1 MIELVAPYFNFWLKG
16 AVLTFGLA
24 AVSFPIC
31 IVIGLV
37 VAFASFS
44 SARTISTAAAAFVNV
59 FRGLPEIIVIF
70 IVFYGSTI
78 VLAAIGK
85 SVGYQVGG
93 MNPVVA
99 ATFAMSV
106 QSGSYAAVIFR
117 DWMSTLPK
125 GYTEAGYAIGMT
137 RFQIRRRIVVPLILR
152 SATPALGN
160 LFLVMLKI
168 SALSSLIGVQE
179 LSRSTSIIA
188 GSTREPLFCYL
199 IAAAMYLAISAV
211 SGLIQHGFEAAV
223 ERSR

>member
-1 MIELVAPYFNFWLKG
+1 MIEIVAPYFTFWLKG
-16 AVLTFGLA
+16 AALTLGLA

-31 IVIGLV
+31 VAIGLV

-44 SARTISTAAAAFVNV
+44 PVRTISTLAAAFINL

-78 VLAAIGK
+78 SLVALGSKLGLA
-85 SVGYQVGG
+85 VGG
-93 MNPVVA
+93 INPAVA
-99 ATFAMSV
+99 AMFAMSV
-106 QSGSYAAVIFR
+106 QSGSYAAVIFK
-117 DWMSTLPK
+117 DWMSTMPR
-125 GYTEAGYAIGMT
+125 GYTEAGLAIGMT
-137 RFQIRRRIVVPLILR
+137 RFQIRRRIVVPLVLR

-168 SALSSLIGVQE
+168 SALASLIGVQE
-179 LSRSTSIIA
+179 LSRSTTVIA
-188 GSTREPLFCYL
+188 GSTREPLFCYM

-211 SGLIQHGFEAAV
+211 SGMVQHGFEAAI

>member
-1 MIELVAPYFNFWLKG
+1 MLEIVAPYLSLWLKG
-16 AVLTFGLA
+16 AALTFGLA

-31 IVIGLV
+31 VAIGLV

-44 SARTISTAAAAFVNV
+44 PARAISTLASVFINV

-85 SVGYQVGG
+85 SVGYEAGG
-93 MNPVVA
+93 VNPAIA
-99 ATFAMSV
+99 ATFAMSF
-106 QSGSYAAVIFR
+106 QSGSYAAVIFK
-117 DWMSTLPK
+117 DWISTLPR
-125 GYTEAGYAIGMT
+125 GYVEAGLAIGMT
-137 RFQIRRRIVVPLILR
+137 RFQVRRRIVVPLVLQ

-160 LFLVMLKI
+160 LFMVMLKI
-168 SALSSLIGVQE
+168 SALASLIGVQE
-179 LSRSTSIIA
+179 LSRSTNIVA
-188 GSTREPLFCYL
+188 GATREPLFCYM

-211 SGLIQHGFEAAV
+211 SSLIQHGFEAAI